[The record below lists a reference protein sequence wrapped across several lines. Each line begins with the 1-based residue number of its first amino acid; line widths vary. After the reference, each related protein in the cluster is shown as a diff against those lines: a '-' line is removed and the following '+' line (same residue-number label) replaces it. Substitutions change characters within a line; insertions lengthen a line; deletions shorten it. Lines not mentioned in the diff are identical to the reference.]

1 MFDETAIK
9 LVKWLFSIVI
19 VLGIVPYVIY
29 LGFYQLVNNID
40 ASIYNRYATENQ
52 FDWPVYFNKN
62 VEEKT
67 GILSEIEQEIIEL
80 PQNSSKQEIY
90 RCMNE
95 NIDKIISIMN
105 KNANYSNYLEE
116 NNTSIEKAAKYIQKM
131 ALMDDKILHMDIYLV
146 LVLMCVITVSV
157 FKYRKSF
164 YVITGITY
172 LLVVAS
178 VFSDGLSD
186 YLVTNVINV
195 FAKMQ
200 SSIFT
205 YQNMEEAKVF
215 FIDAFKESMMT
226 FIIFDTVMQIL
237 DDKKYEKKQYQIRFV
252 YNSINIQ
259 IDYFKEQEKSEYKF
273 IGKMNFKANY
283 ILKDCNREIRKFEKL
298 KREQKKH
305 NKILDRYVYQLSC
318 WESLRDSI
326 DLLIY
331 NKNSHSTEEYV
342 GILKRARDSMIQCY
356 LL

>member
-67 GILSEIEQEIIEL
+67 GIFSEIEQEIIEL

-95 NIDKIISIMN
+95 NIDKIINIMN

-146 LVLMCVITVSV
+146 
-157 FKYRKSF
+157 Y
-164 YVITGITY
+164 
-172 LLVVAS
+172 
-178 VFSDGLSD
+178 
-186 YLVTNVINV
+186 
-195 FAKMQ
+195 
-200 SSIFT
+200 
-205 YQNMEEAKVF
+205 
-215 FIDAFKESMMT
+215 
-226 FIIFDTVMQIL
+226 
-237 DDKKYEKKQYQIRFV
+237 
-252 YNSINIQ
+252 
-259 IDYFKEQEKSEYKF
+259 
-273 IGKMNFKANY
+273 
-283 ILKDCNREIRKFEKL
+283 
-298 KREQKKH
+298 
-305 NKILDRYVYQLSC
+305 
-318 WESLRDSI
+318 
-326 DLLIY
+326 
-331 NKNSHSTEEYV
+331 
-342 GILKRARDSMIQCY
+342 
-356 LL
+356 

>member
-9 LVKWLFSIVI
+9 LVKWLKWLLSIFI
-19 VLGIVPYVIY
+19 VLGIVPYAIY

-95 NIDKIISIMN
+95 NIDKIINIMN
-105 KNANYSNYLEE
+105 KNADYSNYLEE

-164 YVITGITY
+164 YVIAGITY

-215 FIDAFKESMMT
+215 
-226 FIIFDTVMQIL
+226 L
-237 DDKKYEKKQYQIRFV
+237 
-252 YNSINIQ
+252 
-259 IDYFKEQEKSEYKF
+259 
-273 IGKMNFKANY
+273 
-283 ILKDCNREIRKFEKL
+283 
-298 KREQKKH
+298 
-305 NKILDRYVYQLSC
+305 
-318 WESLRDSI
+318 
-326 DLLIY
+326 
-331 NKNSHSTEEYV
+331 
-342 GILKRARDSMIQCY
+342 
-356 LL
+356 